1 MASIQASL
9 RSLLIRGPESLTGVI
24 SHLNRSVYASSHSGR
39 YSTLFCGL
47 IAPRSRRLRYVNAG
61 QCTPMVV
68 RHCDGHVT
76 VERLGVGGTPPGLLP
91 VAQYEEGSTVLEKS
105 DILLRFS
112 DGISEA
118 CNSRD
123 ELWDESEVKTSS
135 GQLPAPGGEVTE
147 RVVQAADAFTGDAEQ
162 ADDMTIVT
170 LRVV

>member
-1 MASIQASL
+1 
-9 RSLLIRGPESLTGVI
+9 
-24 SHLNRSVYASSHSGR
+24 
-39 YSTLFCGL
+39 
-47 IAPRSRRLRYVNAG
+47 
-61 QCTPMVV
+61 MVV

-105 DILLRFS
+105 DILVCFS

-123 ELWDESEVKTSS
+123 ELWDESEVENLLRTAS
-135 GQLPAPGGEVTE
+135 GATAREVTE

-170 LRVV
+170 LRVVYARRQLFRIPISATLLGISTKATKPLPLSSTAPRGIKVTPFRPSA